1 MSPPTLFQI
10 RNYLITSDALAQNE
24 RTHPDFASREEKL
37 EQYKSLQ
44 ACVADDEKARLKTE
58 ITQLTTRIKVTILFA
73 LNLNENVRLLADGM
87 TQLDVAAEMMREEIR
102 QFHVDNMR
110 AGTDEEA
117 QPWKA
122 P

>member
-1 MSPPTLFQI
+1 M
-10 RNYLITSDALAQNE
+10 
-24 RTHPDFASREEKL
+24 
-37 EQYKSLQ
+37 EQYKTLQ
-44 ACVADDEKARLKTE
+44 ARVADDEKTRLKTE
-58 ITQLTTRIKVTILFA
+58 ITQLTTRIKVNILFA
-73 LNLNENVRLLADGM
+73 LKLDENVRVLADGM

-110 AGTDEEA
+110 VGTDEEA